1 MALAVGCCNDFERRL
16 DGGADPDPGAGV
28 GDGAQHGAV
37 DDGVLRACRVG
48 REGLGRC
55 KRCEQVARAGEEA
68 AGGYAEC
75 VDGAEH
81 RLLRRFDPAELSHG
95 HRLDE
100 PGFGVGWIL
109 GEPGVGK
116 LDRPLGVAVEDLEKL
131 PLPAALVVQ
140 VRRAFVEHAAA
151 PLVLA
156 AVERVR
162 RVAFVGI
169 GGSEL
174 AEVLAAGVAG
184 FEGFE
189 VGGTVVG
196 GRGAGDG

>member
-1 MALAVGCCNDFERRL
+1 MGPWMMAFFGRAAWAVKASVAAS
-16 DGGADPDPGAGV
+16 GASKSRGPARKRPAGMP
-28 GDGAQHGAV
+28 ASRAACIASSAV
-37 DDGVLRACRVG
+37 
-48 REGLGRC
+48 
-55 KRCEQVARAGEEA
+55 
-68 AGGYAEC
+68 
-75 VDGAEH
+75 
-81 RLLRRFDPAELSHG
+81 FDPAELSHG

-131 PLPAALVVQ
+131 PLPAALVVE

-156 AVERVR
+156 AVVGVR
-162 RVAFVGI
+162 RVAFVGV
-169 GGSEL
+169 GRAEL

-196 GRGAGDG
+196 RGGAGDG